1 MFRNLEWSVTLIATK
16 HSSLS
21 SNAKGQLSSSNMV
34 ETGTTS
40 FMNLNAQTSVSVKL
54 ALRIM
59 KLAKVTF
66 HKMLNTNLSLILLDF
81 LMEMRQIFEGNTFDS
96 IPSMP
101 LETDSYVFE
110 FLSSCNNDVKL
121 AKTRMYS
128 LLSFGKGTTY
138 LFHRKRVDL
147 Y

>member
-1 MFRNLEWSVTLIATK
+1 MEICSSDLEDSEEM
-16 HSSLS
+16 
-21 SNAKGQLSSSNMV
+21 KGLYNFFV
-34 ETGTTS
+34 LLLVFYS
-40 FMNLNAQTSVSVKL
+40 FMFLNSS
-54 ALRIM
+54 
-59 KLAKVTF
+59 
-66 HKMLNTNLSLILLDF
+66 LSLILSDF
-81 LMEMRQIFEGNTFDS
+81 LVEMRQIFEGNTLDS

-138 LFHRKRVDL
+138 LFYHKRVGL
-147 Y
+147 